1 MFVDEI
7 KLSVS
12 SGAGGPGSVSFN
24 NLNSKTKPSGGSGGD
39 GGSVILQVNKELPD
53 LSHIM
58 SNSSLKAEN
67 GGPGN
72 KNFQNGTSGENLII
86 EVPKGTQVFID
97 DEMYADLHDNNSS
110 YELITGSKGG
120 RGNYELIS
128 KRNPNPQIC
137 EQGIKRKSLDVKL
150 SYSLYSDISIIGLP
164 NAGKSTLI
172 QKLTNSKAKIGDYEF
187 TTTSPN
193 IGVLNNSELLITICD
208 LPGLLEG
215 ASDGVGMGRR
225 VLKHLRNTKFIIYL
239 IDPINDKFNISS
251 QISMLEN
258 ELFKFDENYQSIK
271 KLIVINK
278 SDQLSTTNEEY
289 LNISCLNENGIDKLV
304 SIIQE
309 EFKEDLPFIYSDF
322 HKIVLEQEDYF
333 IEKIENQFICSGE
346 LVTNMINISGNKD
359 SVLDEIFIR
368 FEKSV
373 LSREINEMGAIDGD
387 TIVLGNLEFEYKQ

>member
-12 SGAGGPGSVSFN
+12 TGAGGPGSVSFN

-97 DEMYADLHDNNSS
+97 NEMYADLHDNNSS

-150 SYSLYSDISIIGLP
+150 SYSLYSDISIVGLP

-193 IGVLNNSELLITICD
+193 IGVLNNSESLVTICD
-208 LPGLLEG
+208 LPGLIEG

-239 IDPINDKFNISS
+239 IDPINEKFNINS
-251 QISMLEN
+251 QISMLED

-271 KLIVINK
+271 KLVVINK
-278 SDQLSTTNEEY
+278 SDKLSTPNEEY
-289 LNISCLNENGIDKLV
+289 LNISCLNEHGIDKLV
-304 SIIQE
+304 SRIQDV
-309 EFKEDLPFIYSDF
+309 FQDDLPLIYSDF

-346 LVTNMINISGNKD
+346 LVANMINISGNKD

>member
-7 KLSVS
+7 NLSVS

-72 KNFQNGTSGENLII
+72 KNFQNGTSGKNLII

-97 DEMYADLHDNNSS
+97 NEMYADLHDNNSS

-137 EQGIKRKSLDVKL
+137 EQGVKRKLLNLKL
-150 SYSLYSDISIIGLP
+150 SFSLYSDISIVGLP

-172 QKLTNSKAKIGDYEF
+172 QKITNSKAKIGDYEF
-187 TTTSPN
+187 TTTIPN
-193 IGVLNNSELLITICD
+193 IGVLNNSELLLTICD

-215 ASDGVGMGRR
+215 ASEGVGMGRR

-239 IDPINDKFNISS
+239 IDPINEKFSINS
-251 QISMLEN
+251 QISMLED
-258 ELFKFDENYQSIK
+258 ELFKFDENYQFIK

-278 SDQLSTTNEEY
+278 SDQLSTTKEGY
-289 LNISCLNENGIDKLV
+289 LYISCLNENGIDELV
-304 SIIQE
+304 SRIQE
-309 EFKEDLPFIYSDF
+309 EFQEDLPIIYSEF

-333 IEKIENQFICSGE
+333 IEKIENQYICTGE
-346 LVTNMINISGNKD
+346 LVSNMVNISGNKD

-368 FEKSV
+368 FENSV
-373 LSREINEMGAIDGD
+373 LSKEINEMGAIDGD

>member
-150 SYSLYSDISIIGLP
+150 SYSLYSDISIVGLP

-193 IGVLNNSELLITICD
+193 IGVLNNSESLVTICD

-239 IDPINDKFNISS
+239 IDPINEKFNISS
-251 QISMLEN
+251 QISMLED

-271 KLIVINK
+271 KLVVINK
-278 SDQLSTTNEEY
+278 SDKLSTPNEEY
-289 LNISCLNENGIDKLV
+289 LNISCLNEHGIDKLV
-304 SIIQE
+304 SRIQDV
-309 EFKEDLPFIYSDF
+309 FQDDLPLIYSDF

-368 FEKSV
+368 FEKSI
-373 LSREINEMGAIDGD
+373 LSREISEMGAIDGD

>member
-72 KNFQNGTSGENLII
+72 KNFQNGTSGEDLII

-97 DEMYADLHDNNSS
+97 NEMYADLHDNNSS

-150 SYSLYSDISIIGLP
+150 SYSLYSDISIVGLP

-193 IGVLNNSELLITICD
+193 IGVLNNSESLVTICD

-239 IDPINDKFNISS
+239 IDPINEKFNISS
-251 QISMLEN
+251 QISMLED

-271 KLIVINK
+271 KLVVINK
-278 SDQLSTTNEEY
+278 SDKLSTPNEEY
-289 LNISCLNENGIDKLV
+289 LNISCLNEHGIDKLV
-304 SIIQE
+304 SRIQDV
-309 EFKEDLPFIYSDF
+309 FQDDLPLIYSDF

-368 FEKSV
+368 FEKSI
-373 LSREINEMGAIDGD
+373 LSREISEMGAIDGD

>member
-97 DEMYADLHDNNSS
+97 DEMYADLHDNNSY

-137 EQGIKRKSLDVKL
+137 EQGTKRKSLDIKL
-150 SYSLYSDISIIGLP
+150 SYSLYSDISIVGLP

-193 IGVLNNSELLITICD
+193 IGVLNNSESLITICD

-239 IDPINDKFNISS
+239 IDPINEKFNISS

-278 SDQLSTTNEEY
+278 SDKLTTPNEEY
-289 LNISCLNENGIDKLV
+289 LNISCLNEHGIDILV
-304 SIIQE
+304 SKILDVFQDE
-309 EFKEDLPFIYSDF
+309 LPIIYSEF
-322 HKIVLEQEDYF
+322 HKIVLEQDDYF

-373 LSREINEMGAIDGD
+373 LSREISEMGAIDGD

>member
-7 KLSVS
+7 NLSVS

-72 KNFQNGTSGENLII
+72 KNFQNGTSGKNLII

-97 DEMYADLHDNNSS
+97 NEMYADLHDNNSS
-110 YELITGSKGG
+110 YELLTGSKGG

-137 EQGIKRKSLDVKL
+137 EQGVKRKLLNLKL
-150 SYSLYSDISIIGLP
+150 SFSLYSDISIVGLP

-172 QKLTNSKAKIGDYEF
+172 QKITNSKAKIGDYEF
-187 TTTSPN
+187 TTTIPN
-193 IGVLNNSELLITICD
+193 IGVLNNSELLLTICD

-215 ASDGVGMGRR
+215 ASEGVGMGRR

-239 IDPINDKFNISS
+239 IDPINEKFSINS
-251 QISMLEN
+251 QISMLDD
-258 ELFKFDENYQSIK
+258 ELFKFDENYQLIK

-278 SDQLSTTNEEY
+278 SDQLSTTKEGY
-289 LNISCLNENGIDKLV
+289 LYISSLNENGIDELV
-304 SIIQE
+304 SRIQE
-309 EFKEDLPFIYSDF
+309 EFQEDLPIIYSEF

-333 IEKIENQFICSGE
+333 IEKIENQYICTGE
-346 LVTNMINISGNKD
+346 LVSNMVNISGNKD

-368 FEKSV
+368 FENSV
-373 LSREINEMGAIDGD
+373 LSKEINEMGAIDGD

>member
-7 KLSVS
+7 NLSVS

-72 KNFQNGTSGENLII
+72 KNFQNGTSGKNLII

-97 DEMYADLHDNNSS
+97 NEMYADLHDNNSS
-110 YELITGSKGG
+110 YELLTGSKGG

-137 EQGIKRKSLDVKL
+137 EQGVKRKLLDLKL
-150 SYSLYSDISIIGLP
+150 SFSLYSDISIVGLP

-172 QKLTNSKAKIGDYEF
+172 QKITNSKAKIGDYEF
-187 TTTSPN
+187 TTTIPN
-193 IGVLNNSELLITICD
+193 IGVLNNSELLLTICD

-215 ASDGVGMGRR
+215 ASEGVGMGRR

-239 IDPINDKFNISS
+239 IDPINEKFSINS
-251 QISMLEN
+251 QISMLED
-258 ELFKFDENYQSIK
+258 ELFKFDENYQLIK

-278 SDQLSTTNEEY
+278 SDQLSTTKEGY
-289 LNISCLNENGIDKLV
+289 LNISCLNENGIDELV
-304 SIIQE
+304 SRIQE
-309 EFKEDLPFIYSDF
+309 EFQEDLPIIYSEF
-322 HKIVLEQEDYF
+322 HKIVLKQEDYF
-333 IEKIENQFICSGE
+333 IEKIENQYICTGE
-346 LVTNMINISGNKD
+346 LVSNMVNISGNKD

-368 FEKSV
+368 FENSV
-373 LSREINEMGAIDGD
+373 LSKEINEMGAIDGD

>member
-7 KLSVS
+7 NLSVS

-72 KNFQNGTSGENLII
+72 KNFQNGTSGKNLII

-97 DEMYADLHDNNSS
+97 NEMYADLHDNNSS
-110 YELITGSKGG
+110 YELLTGSKGG

-137 EQGIKRKSLDVKL
+137 EQGVKRKLLNLKL
-150 SYSLYSDISIIGLP
+150 SFSLYSDISIVGLP

-172 QKLTNSKAKIGDYEF
+172 QKITNSKAKIGDYEF
-187 TTTSPN
+187 TTTIPN
-193 IGVLNNSELLITICD
+193 IGVLNNSELLLTICD

-215 ASDGVGMGRR
+215 ASEGVGMGRR

-239 IDPINDKFNISS
+239 IDPINEKFSINS
-251 QISMLEN
+251 QISMLDD
-258 ELFKFDENYQSIK
+258 ELFKFDENYQLIK

-278 SDQLSTTNEEY
+278 SDQLSTTKEGY
-289 LNISCLNENGIDKLV
+289 LYISCLNENGIDELV
-304 SIIQE
+304 SRIQE
-309 EFKEDLPFIYSDF
+309 EFQEDLPIIYSEF

-333 IEKIENQFICSGE
+333 IEKIENQYICTGE
-346 LVTNMINISGNKD
+346 LVSNMVNISGNKD

-368 FEKSV
+368 FENSV
-373 LSREINEMGAIDGD
+373 LSKEINEMGAIDGD

>member
-150 SYSLYSDISIIGLP
+150 SYSLYSDISIVGLP
-164 NAGKSTLI
+164 NVGKSTLI

-193 IGVLNNSELLITICD
+193 IGVLNNSESLITICD

-239 IDPINDKFNISS
+239 IDPINEKFNINS
-251 QISMLEN
+251 QISMLED

-271 KLIVINK
+271 KLVVINK
-278 SDQLSTTNEEY
+278 SDKLSTPNEEY
-289 LNISCLNENGIDKLV
+289 LNISCLNEHGIDKLV
-304 SIIQE
+304 SRIQDV
-309 EFKEDLPFIYSDF
+309 FQDDLPLIYSDF

>member
-7 KLSVS
+7 NLSVS

-72 KNFQNGTSGENLII
+72 KNFQNGTSGKNLII

-97 DEMYADLHDNNSS
+97 NEMYADLHDNNSS
-110 YELITGSKGG
+110 YELLTGSKGG

-137 EQGIKRKSLDVKL
+137 EQGVKRKLLDLKL
-150 SYSLYSDISIIGLP
+150 SFSLYSDISIVGLP

-172 QKLTNSKAKIGDYEF
+172 QKITNSKAKIGDYEF
-187 TTTSPN
+187 TTTIPN
-193 IGVLNNSELLITICD
+193 IGVLNNSELLLTICD

-215 ASDGVGMGRR
+215 ASEGVGMGRR

-239 IDPINDKFNISS
+239 IDPINEKFSINS
-251 QISMLEN
+251 QISMLDD
-258 ELFKFDENYQSIK
+258 ELFKFDENYQLIK

-278 SDQLSTTNEEY
+278 SDQLSTTKEGY
-289 LNISCLNENGIDKLV
+289 LYISCLNENGIDELL
-304 SIIQE
+304 SRIQE
-309 EFKEDLPFIYSDF
+309 EFQEDLPIIYSEF
-322 HKIVLEQEDYF
+322 HKIVLKQEDYF
-333 IEKIENQFICSGE
+333 IEKIENQYICTGE
-346 LVTNMINISGNKD
+346 LVSNMVNISGNKD

-368 FEKSV
+368 FENSV
-373 LSREINEMGAIDGD
+373 LSKKINEMGAIDGD

>member
-39 GGSVILQVNKELPD
+39 GGSVMLQVNEELPD

-58 SNSSLKAEN
+58 SNSSLKAGN

-72 KNFQNGTSGENLII
+72 KNLQNGISGQDLII

-97 DEMYADLHDNNSS
+97 NDMYADLHDDNSS
-110 YELITGSKGG
+110 YELLRGSQGG
-120 RGNYELIS
+120 RGNYELKS

-137 EQGIKRKSLDVKL
+137 EQGAKRKSLDIKL
-150 SYSLYSDISIIGLP
+150 IYSVYSDISIIGLP

-172 QKLTNSKAKIGDYEF
+172 QKLTNSNAKIGDYEF

-193 IGVLNNSELLITICD
+193 IGVLNNSESLITICD
-208 LPGLLEG
+208 LPGLIKG
-215 ASDGVGMGRR
+215 ASDGVGMGRK
-225 VLKHLRNTKFIIYL
+225 VLKHLRNTKYIIYL
-239 IDPINDKFNISS
+239 IDPINEKFNISS
-251 QISMLEN
+251 QISMLDE
-258 ELFKFDENYQSIK
+258 ELLKFDKNYQSIK

-278 SDQLSTTNEEY
+278 SDRLSSPSEEY
-289 LNISCLNENGIDKLV
+289 IHISCINENGIDKLV
-304 SIIQE
+304 GKIQE
-309 EFKEDLPFIYSDF
+309 VFKDELPIIYSEF
-322 HKIVLEQEDYF
+322 HKIVLEQEDYL
-333 IEKIENQFICSGE
+333 IEKKENQFICSGE
-346 LVTNMINISGNKD
+346 LVTNMVNISGNKD

-373 LSREINEMGAIDGD
+373 LSKEINEMGVIDGD
-387 TIVLGNLEFEYKQ
+387 TIVLGNLEFEYKN

>member
-150 SYSLYSDISIIGLP
+150 SYSLYSDISIVGLP

-193 IGVLNNSELLITICD
+193 IGVLNNSESLITICD

-215 ASDGVGMGRR
+215 ASGGVGMGRR

-239 IDPINDKFNISS
+239 IDPINEKFNISS
-251 QISMLEN
+251 QISMLED

-271 KLIVINK
+271 KLVVINK
-278 SDQLSTTNEEY
+278 SDKLSTPNEEY
-289 LNISCLNENGIDKLV
+289 LNISCLNEHGIDKLV
-304 SIIQE
+304 SRIQDV
-309 EFKEDLPFIYSDF
+309 FQDDLPLIYSDF

-368 FEKSV
+368 FEKSI
-373 LSREINEMGAIDGD
+373 LSREISEMGAIDGD

>member
-12 SGAGGPGSVSFN
+12 SGAGGPGSVSFS
-24 NLNSKTKPSGGSGGD
+24 NLNSKTKPSGGSGGN
-39 GGSVILQVNKELPD
+39 GGSVVLQVNKDLPD

-97 DEMYADLHDNNSS
+97 NEMYADLHDNNSS

-137 EQGIKRKSLDVKL
+137 EQGVKRKSLDVKL
-150 SYSLYSDISIIGLP
+150 SYSLYSDISIVGLP

-193 IGVLNNSELLITICD
+193 IGVLNNSESLITICD

>member
-97 DEMYADLHDNNSS
+97 NEMYADLHDNNSS

-193 IGVLNNSELLITICD
+193 IGVLNNSESLITICD
-208 LPGLLEG
+208 LPGILEG
-215 ASDGVGMGRR
+215 ASDGIGMGRR

-309 EFKEDLPFIYSDF
+309 EFKEDLPIIYSDF

-373 LSREINEMGAIDGD
+373 LSSEINEMGAIDGD

>member
-72 KNFQNGTSGENLII
+72 KNFQNGTSGKNLII
-86 EVPKGTQVFID
+86 EVPRGTQVFID
-97 DEMYADLHDNNSS
+97 NEMYADLHDNNSS
-110 YELITGSKGG
+110 YELLTGSKGG

-137 EQGIKRKSLDVKL
+137 EQGVKRKLLNLKL
-150 SYSLYSDISIIGLP
+150 SFSLYSDISIVGLP

-172 QKLTNSKAKIGDYEF
+172 QKITNSKAKIGDYEF
-187 TTTSPN
+187 TTTIPN
-193 IGVLNNSELLITICD
+193 IGVLNNSELLLTICD

-215 ASDGVGMGRR
+215 ASEGVGMGRR

-239 IDPINDKFNISS
+239 IDPINEKFSINS
-251 QISMLEN
+251 QISMLDD
-258 ELFKFDENYQSIK
+258 ELFKFDENYQLIK

-278 SDQLSTTNEEY
+278 SDQLSSAKEGY
-289 LNISCLNENGIDKLV
+289 LNISCLNENGIDELV
-304 SIIQE
+304 SRIQE
-309 EFKEDLPFIYSDF
+309 EFQEDLPIIYSEF

-333 IEKIENQFICSGE
+333 IEKIENQYICTGE
-346 LVTNMINISGNKD
+346 LVSNMVNISGNKD

-368 FEKSV
+368 FENSV
-373 LSREINEMGAIDGD
+373 LSKKINEMGAIDGD

>member
-97 DEMYADLHDNNSS
+97 NEMYADLHDNNSS

-150 SYSLYSDISIIGLP
+150 SYSLYSDISIVGLP

-193 IGVLNNSELLITICD
+193 IGVLNNSESLITICD

-239 IDPINDKFNISS
+239 IDPINEKFNISS
-251 QISMLEN
+251 QISMLED

-278 SDQLSTTNEEY
+278 SDKLTTPNEEY
-289 LNISCLNENGIDKLV
+289 LNISCLNEHGIEILV
-304 SIIQE
+304 SKIQDV
-309 EFKEDLPFIYSDF
+309 FQDDLPIIYSEF

-373 LSREINEMGAIDGD
+373 LSREISEMGAIDGD

>member
-39 GGSVILQVNKELPD
+39 GGNVILHVNEELPD

-72 KNFQNGTSGENLII
+72 KNFQNGTSGQDLII
-86 EVPKGTQVFID
+86 EVPNGTQVFID
-97 DEMYADLHDNNSS
+97 NEMYADLHDNNST
-110 YELITGSKGG
+110 YELLGGSKGG

-137 EQGIKRKSLDVKL
+137 EQGVKRKSLDIKL
-150 SYSLYSDISIIGLP
+150 SYSLYSDISIVGLP

-172 QKLTNSKAKIGDYEF
+172 QKLTNSRAKIGDYEF

-193 IGVLNNSELLITICD
+193 IGVLNNSESLITICD
-208 LPGLLEG
+208 LPGLIKG
-215 ASDGVGMGRR
+215 ASDGVGMGKR
-225 VLKHLRNTKFIIYL
+225 VLKHLRNTKYIIYL
-239 IDPINDKFNISS
+239 IDPINEKFNINS
-251 QISMLEN
+251 QISLLDE
-258 ELFKFDENYQSIK
+258 ELLKFDANYQSIK

-278 SDQLSTTNEEY
+278 SDKLSKPNEDY
-289 LNISCLNENGIDKLV
+289 MHISCLNENGIDKLV
-304 SIIQE
+304 SRIQK
-309 EFKEDLPFIYSDF
+309 EFKADLQIIYSEF
-322 HKIVLEQEDYF
+322 HKIVLEQDDYF
-333 IEKIENQFICSGE
+333 IEKKENQFICSGE

-359 SVLDEIFIR
+359 SVLDEILIR

-373 LSREINEMGAIDGD
+373 LSKKINEMGAIDGD
-387 TIVLGNLEFEYKQ
+387 TIVLGNLEFEYKH

>member
-97 DEMYADLHDNNSS
+97 NEMYADLHDNNSS

-150 SYSLYSDISIIGLP
+150 SYSLYSDISIVGLP

-193 IGVLNNSELLITICD
+193 IGVLNNSESLVTICD

-239 IDPINDKFNISS
+239 IDPINEKFNISS
-251 QISMLEN
+251 QISMLED

-271 KLIVINK
+271 KLVVINK
-278 SDQLSTTNEEY
+278 SDKLSTPNEEY
-289 LNISCLNENGIDKLV
+289 LNISCLNEHGIDKLV
-304 SIIQE
+304 SRIQDV
-309 EFKEDLPFIYSDF
+309 FQDDLPLIYSDF

-346 LVTNMINISGNKD
+346 LVANMINISGNKD

-368 FEKSV
+368 FEKSI
-373 LSREINEMGAIDGD
+373 LSREISEMGAIDGD

>member
-72 KNFQNGTSGENLII
+72 KNFQNGTSGANLII

-137 EQGIKRKSLDVKL
+137 EQGIKRKSLDIKL
-150 SYSLYSDISIIGLP
+150 SYSLYSDISIVGLP

-172 QKLTNSKAKIGDYEF
+172 QKLTNSKSKIGDYEF

-193 IGVLNNSELLITICD
+193 IGVLNNSESLITICD

-239 IDPINDKFNISS
+239 IDPTNEKFSISS
-251 QISMLEN
+251 QISMLED

-278 SDQLSTTNEEY
+278 SDKLTTPNEEY
-289 LNISCLNENGIDKLV
+289 LNISCLNEHGIDKLV
-304 SIIQE
+304 SKIQDVFQNE
-309 EFKEDLPFIYSDF
+309 LPIIYSEF

-373 LSREINEMGAIDGD
+373 LSREISEMGATDGD
-387 TIVLGNLEFEYKQ
+387 TILLGNLEFEYKQ

>member
-7 KLSVS
+7 NLSVS

-72 KNFQNGTSGENLII
+72 KNFQNGTSGKNLII
-86 EVPKGTQVFID
+86 EVPRGTQVFID
-97 DEMYADLHDNNSS
+97 NEMYADLHDNNSS
-110 YELITGSKGG
+110 YELLTGSKGG

-137 EQGIKRKSLDVKL
+137 EQGVKRKLLNLKL
-150 SYSLYSDISIIGLP
+150 SFSLYSDISIVGLP

-172 QKLTNSKAKIGDYEF
+172 QKITNSKAKIGDYEF
-187 TTTSPN
+187 TTTIPN
-193 IGVLNNSELLITICD
+193 IGVLNNSELLLTICD

-215 ASDGVGMGRR
+215 ASEGVGMGRR

-239 IDPINDKFNISS
+239 IDPINEKFSINS
-251 QISMLEN
+251 QISMLDD
-258 ELFKFDENYQSIK
+258 ELFKFDENYQLIK

-278 SDQLSTTNEEY
+278 SDQLSTTKEGY
-289 LNISCLNENGIDKLV
+289 LYISCLNDNGIDELV
-304 SIIQE
+304 SRIQE
-309 EFKEDLPFIYSDF
+309 EFQEDLPIIYSEF

-333 IEKIENQFICSGE
+333 IEKIENQYICTGE
-346 LVTNMINISGNKD
+346 LVSNMVNISGNKD

-368 FEKSV
+368 FENSV
-373 LSREINEMGAIDGD
+373 LSKKINEMGAIDGD

>member
-97 DEMYADLHDNNSS
+97 NEMYADLHDNNSS

-150 SYSLYSDISIIGLP
+150 SYSLYSDISIVGLP

-193 IGVLNNSELLITICD
+193 IGVLNNSESLVTICD

-239 IDPINDKFNISS
+239 IDPINEKFNINS
-251 QISMLEN
+251 QISMLED

-271 KLIVINK
+271 KLVVINK
-278 SDQLSTTNEEY
+278 SDKLSTPNEEY
-289 LNISCLNENGIDKLV
+289 LNISCLNEHGIDKLV
-304 SIIQE
+304 SRIQDV
-309 EFKEDLPFIYSDF
+309 FQDDLPLIYSDF

-373 LSREINEMGAIDGD
+373 LSKEISEMGAIDGD

>member
-97 DEMYADLHDNNSS
+97 DEMYADLHDNNSY

-137 EQGIKRKSLDVKL
+137 EQGTKRKSLDIKL
-150 SYSLYSDISIIGLP
+150 SYSLYSDISIVGLP

-193 IGVLNNSELLITICD
+193 IGVLNNSESLITICD

-215 ASDGVGMGRR
+215 ASGGVGMGRR

-239 IDPINDKFNISS
+239 IDPINEKFNISS

-258 ELFKFDENYQSIK
+258 ELFKFDANYQSIK

-278 SDQLSTTNEEY
+278 SDQLSTTNKKY

-304 SIIQE
+304 SKIQE
-309 EFKEDLPFIYSDF
+309 EFKEELPIIYSEF

-373 LSREINEMGAIDGD
+373 LSREISEMGAIDGD

>member
-150 SYSLYSDISIIGLP
+150 SYSLYSDISIVGLP

-187 TTTSPN
+187 TTTIPN
-193 IGVLNNSELLITICD
+193 IGVLNNSESLITICD

-215 ASDGVGMGRR
+215 ASEGVGMGRR

-239 IDPINDKFNISS
+239 IDPINEKFNISS
-251 QISMLEN
+251 QISMLED

-278 SDQLSTTNEEY
+278 SDKLTTPNEEY

-304 SIIQE
+304 SKIQDV
-309 EFKEDLPFIYSDF
+309 FQDDLPIIYSEF

-373 LSREINEMGAIDGD
+373 LSREIDEMGAIDGD

>member
-7 KLSVS
+7 NLSVS

-72 KNFQNGTSGENLII
+72 KNFQNGTAGKNLII

-97 DEMYADLHDNNSS
+97 NEMYADLHENNSS
-110 YELITGSKGG
+110 YELLTGSKGG

-137 EQGIKRKSLDVKL
+137 EQGVKRKLLNLKL
-150 SYSLYSDISIIGLP
+150 SFSLYSDISIVGLP

-172 QKLTNSKAKIGDYEF
+172 QKITNSKAKIGDYEF
-187 TTTSPN
+187 TTTIPN
-193 IGVLNNSELLITICD
+193 IGVLNNSELLLTICD

-215 ASDGVGMGRR
+215 ASEGVGMGRR

-239 IDPINDKFNISS
+239 IDPINEKFSINS
-251 QISMLEN
+251 QISMLDD
-258 ELFKFDENYQSIK
+258 ELFKFDENYQLIK

-278 SDQLSTTNEEY
+278 SDQLSTTKEGY
-289 LNISCLNENGIDKLV
+289 LYISCLNENGIDELV
-304 SIIQE
+304 SRIQE
-309 EFKEDLPFIYSDF
+309 EFQEDLPIIYSEF

-333 IEKIENQFICSGE
+333 IEKIENQYICTGE
-346 LVTNMINISGNKD
+346 LVSNMVNISGNKD

-368 FEKSV
+368 FENSV
-373 LSREINEMGAIDGD
+373 LSKEINEMGAIDGD

>member
-97 DEMYADLHDNNSS
+97 NEMYADLHDNNSS

-150 SYSLYSDISIIGLP
+150 SYSLYSDISIVGLP

-193 IGVLNNSELLITICD
+193 IGVLNNSESLITICD

-215 ASDGVGMGRR
+215 ASEGVGMGRR

-239 IDPINDKFNISS
+239 IDPINEKFNISS
-251 QISMLEN
+251 QISMLED
-258 ELFKFDENYQSIK
+258 ELFKFDENYQSIN

-278 SDQLSTTNEEY
+278 SDKLFPPNEEF
-289 LNISCLNENGIDKLV
+289 LNISCLSEHGIDKLV
-304 SIIQE
+304 SRIQDV
-309 EFKEDLPFIYSDF
+309 FQDDLPLIYSDF

-368 FEKSV
+368 FEKSI
-373 LSREINEMGAIDGD
+373 LSREISEMGAIDGD